1 MAQAAYFAMLA
12 LILTHE
18 LDAMTR
24 KEWRLLPGW
33 RNLSDEMGRI
43 IFVGAHVPLF
53 FVLLLLGIGYPL
65 SAAAWWLSLFAIIHL
80 GMHWLLRNHP
90 ENRFDNLGSW
100 LLIGGAGVFGA
111 LHIIILSA

>member
-24 KEWRLLPGW
+24 REWRLLPGW
-33 RNLSDEMGRI
+33 NRLPDEVGRKA
-43 IFVGAHVPLF
+43 FVGAHVPVF
-53 FVLLLLGIGYPL
+53 FVLLALGIGDPASNAAWYL
-65 SAAAWWLSLFAIIHL
+65 SAFAIIHVA
-80 GMHWLLRNHP
+80 MHWLLRNHP

-100 LLIGGAGVFGA
+100 LLIGGAGLFGA
-111 LHIIILSA
+111 LHLVVI